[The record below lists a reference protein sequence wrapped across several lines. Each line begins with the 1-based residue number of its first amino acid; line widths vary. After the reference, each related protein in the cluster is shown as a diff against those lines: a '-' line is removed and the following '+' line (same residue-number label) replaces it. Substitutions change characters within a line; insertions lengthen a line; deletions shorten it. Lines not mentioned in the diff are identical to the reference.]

1 MPFHVYILQSVK
13 DGSYYV
19 GSTNNLEDR
28 IEKGKFY
35 FLSEK
40 YNLAIKEFKEAL
52 KLDRNNAEV
61 LYSLGIAYESSN
73 KLTKA
78 REFYLKTL
86 EISPEHK
93 LAKEHLDKMI
103 EK

>member
-1 MPFHVYILQSVK
+1 MNDEK
-13 DGSYYV
+13 K
-19 GSTNNLEDR
+19 TLEDYL
-28 IEKGKFY
+28 EKGKFY

-40 YNLAIKEFKEAL
+40 YDLAIREFKDAL
-52 KLDRNNAEV
+52 KLDEKNTDV

-73 KLTKA
+73 KLADA
-78 REFYLKTL
+78 RKTYLKTL
-86 EISPEHK
+86 EYDPNHK

>member
-1 MPFHVYILQSVK
+1 MNDEK
-13 DGSYYV
+13 K
-19 GSTNNLEDR
+19 NLEER

-40 YNLAIKEFKEAL
+40 YDLAVKEYKEAL
-52 KLDRNNAEV
+52 KVDKDNPDV

-73 KLTKA
+73 KLTEA
-78 REFYLKTL
+78 REAYLKTL
-86 EISPEHK
+86 SIAPDHK

>member
-1 MPFHVYILQSVK
+1 MNK
-13 DGSYYV
+13 KK
-19 GSTNNLEDR
+19 TLEDY

-40 YNLAIKEFKEAL
+40 YDLAIKEFKEAL
-52 KLDRNNAEV
+52 KIDKDNPEV
-61 LYSLGIAYESSN
+61 LYSLGVAYESSN
-73 KLTKA
+73 QLVEA
-78 REFYLKTL
+78 RESYLKTL
-86 EISPEHK
+86 DLDAEHK

>member
-1 MPFHVYILQSVK
+1 MSEKKITIEEY
-13 DGSYYV
+13 
-19 GSTNNLEDR
+19 

-40 YNLAIKEFKEAL
+40 YDEAIKEFKEAL
-52 KLDRNNAEV
+52 KIDDTNTEV

-73 KLTKA
+73 KLKKA
-78 REFYLKTL
+78 RETYLLTL
-86 EISPEHK
+86 EKDPNHK
-93 LAKEHLDKMI
+93 LAKEHIDKMI